1 MVAFTS
7 PVWGPAVGI
16 AGLVYAIADYTGV
29 VDYVLNGVQNTAVGM
44 QQQASS
50 INTEFQRG
58 VSQWSSWQPN
68 P

>member
-16 AGLVYAIADYTGV
+16 AGLVCAIADYTGV
-29 VDYVLNGVQNTAVGM
+29 VDYVLNGVQNTAVGR

-58 VSQWSSWQPN
+58 VSL
-68 P
+68 